1 MRALRT
7 QQSLRVARPHAAQK
21 FQHARGR
28 GVPVKVRT
36 GERARRDR
44 LASSPTTSS
53 TRETAGKPE
62 QVLDTHWCV
71 YLNLPSGLGSSD
83 ERAVWATS
91 DNQLSAEA
99 TEELERTEA
108 VTCMLEHPSAQAVK
122 RGSSSRPG
130 ATDEPQPALAE
141 WKRQSTSTAPETPGQ
156 APRPE
161 ATGRGEAQSISKF
174 ESRNRPPDRTQ
185 ARGNG

>member
-1 MRALRT
+1 M
-7 QQSLRVARPHAAQK
+7 
-21 FQHARGR
+21 
-28 GVPVKVRT
+28 PVKVRT

-53 TRETAGKPE
+53 TRETAGEPE
-62 QVLDTHWCV
+62 QVLNTHWCV

-108 VTCMLEHPSAQAVK
+108 VACMLEHPSAQAVK

-130 ATDEPQPALAE
+130 ATEEPQSALAG
-141 WKRQSTSTAPETPGQ
+141 WKRQSTSTAPESAKPSTQ
-156 APRPE
+156 A
-161 ATGRGEAQSISKF
+161 RGNGARRGSVHIQVGVAQQQ
-174 ESRNRPPDRTQ
+174 PDRTQ
-185 ARGNG
+185 ARGNGAGQGSARIVDEQRGGAARPLEA